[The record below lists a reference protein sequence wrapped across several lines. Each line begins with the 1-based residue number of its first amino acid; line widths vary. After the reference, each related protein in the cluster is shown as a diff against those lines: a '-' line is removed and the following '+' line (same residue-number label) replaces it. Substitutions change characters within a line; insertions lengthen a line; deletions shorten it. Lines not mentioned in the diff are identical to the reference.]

1 MIILFGNR
9 FRVGES
15 SSWSL
20 TSASASRES
29 RSASEGSTGTLSLR
43 SCEGAGH
50 MVDGEGETTSLLPL
64 PLGGTRECICGRL
77 AVRRTSGRK
86 KGTESKCD
94 DGVRFSG
101 VVSSESIDAIDDAE
115 DTVLR

>member
-1 MIILFGNR
+1 LIILFGSR

-15 SSWSL
+15 SSCSR

-29 RSASEGSTGTLSLR
+29 RSASEGSTGTLRLR
-43 SCEGAGH
+43 SCDPDAGH
-50 MVDGEGETTSLLPL
+50 MDEGEGETTSLL
-64 PLGGTRECICGRL
+64 LGGACECICGRL
-77 AVRRTSGRK
+77 AVRRTSERK

-94 DGVRFSG
+94 DGGRFSG
-101 VVSSESIDAIDDAE
+101 VVSSESIEAIDDVE